1 MREQYLVNRFYKSFN
16 EDDDSMTIENHLNLG
31 WKEYLKNLESNDI
44 EHSEMNT
51 IIENIKKILNQYEII
66 FNGTQDAL
74 FLVQMLDD
82 GSFKYIKNNNAYLE
96 NFKMKR
102 EDMINKTPF
111 EIFGDDLGKRFSK
124 HYKDCILNKTVMV
137 FEEEIKLPTGRKVLL
152 IKLTP
157 ILYEEDGKFVVGS
170 SIDITD
176 RKELEMKL
184 DRMANYDK
192 LTNIPNRRLFF
203 KEINRVLEK
212 SKIKEN
218 NFAVLFIDLD
228 SFKEV
233 NDTHGHEAGDR
244 VLVETTKRIEECIKE
259 NDVLAR
265 LGGDEFALIIE
276 DLDDE
281 DEAIKITN
289 KIQERVRE
297 KIEYDN
303 KYNCKIDSSIG
314 ITVYPIDGNDVQTL
328 MKNADIAMYRVKKK
342 GKGSFKFFSDLDAYK
357 FNKKD
362 GHVHTSYCPH
372 GTDDEMESYI
382 IEGIECELNE
392 ISFTEHL
399 PFPRDFE
406 DPSPLKDSAM
416 EHSDLK
422 LYLDEGQ
429 GLKLKYSNKIQ
440 VNIGVEVDYIEGYE
454 KQIKDGLNQCGPFLD
469 DGILSVHIIKG
480 SGENYY
486 CIDFSSEEFQKIIDD
501 LGSLEAVYNKYYD
514 TLILALNSDLGEY
527 KPKRIG
533 HLNLIRK
540 FNKKFP
546 YDYKKFLHKI
556 EKIMDLVKENGY
568 ELDFN
573 VAGLRKEDCG
583 EFYIDKE
590 LFKLAKNKGINMV
603 LGSDSHSSKYIKTI
617 KEFL

>member
-1 MREQYLVNRFYKSFN
+1 MKEQYLVNRFYKSFN
-16 EDDDSMTIENHLNLG
+16 EDDDNMTIENHLNLG
-31 WKEYLKNLESNDI
+31 WKEYLENLESNAP
-44 EHSEMNT
+44 EHSKMNT
-51 IIENIKKILNQYEII
+51 VIGHIKKILNQYEIV

-74 FLVQMLDD
+74 FLVQMLED
-82 GSFKYIKNNNAYLE
+82 GSFKYIKNNDAYLE

-102 EDMINKTPF
+102 EDMINKTPW
-111 EIFGDDLGKRFSK
+111 EVFGKDLGKRFSK
-124 HYKDCILNKTVMV
+124 HYRDCILNKNVMV
-137 FEEEIKLPTGRKVLL
+137 FEEELELPIGRKVLL
-152 IKLTP
+152 TKLTP
-157 ILYEEDGKFVVGS
+157 ILDEEDGKFVVGS
-170 SIDITD
+170 RIDITD
-176 RKELEMKL
+176 RKEMEMKL

-192 LTNIPNRRLFF
+192 LTDIPNRRLFF

-244 VLVETTKRIEECIKE
+244 VLVETTRRIEECIREK
-259 NDVLAR
+259 DILAR

-276 DLDDE
+276 DLSDE
-281 DEAIKITN
+281 EEVIKIIN
-289 KIQERVRE
+289 KIQDRVRE
-297 KIEYDN
+297 KIECDN
-303 KYNCKIDSSIG
+303 KCNCKIDSSIG
-314 ITVYPIDGNDVQTL
+314 ITVYPKDGDDVETL
-328 MKNADIAMYRVKKK
+328 MKNADIAMYRVKNK
-342 GKGSFKFFSDLDAYK
+342 GKGSFNFFSDLDAYK

-382 IEGIECELNE
+382 IEGIGCGLNE

-399 PFPRDFE
+399 PLPRDFE

-416 EHSDLK
+416 EHSDLQ
-422 LYLDEGQ
+422 LYLDEAQ

-469 DGILSVHIIKG
+469 DGILSVHMIKG
-480 SGENYY
+480 SGEKYY
-486 CIDFSSEEFQKIIDD
+486 CIDFSNEEFQKIIDD

-533 HLNLIRK
+533 HLNLVRK

-556 EKIMDLVKENGY
+556 ERIMDLIKENGY

-590 LFKLAKNKGINMV
+590 LFKLAKNKGIKMV